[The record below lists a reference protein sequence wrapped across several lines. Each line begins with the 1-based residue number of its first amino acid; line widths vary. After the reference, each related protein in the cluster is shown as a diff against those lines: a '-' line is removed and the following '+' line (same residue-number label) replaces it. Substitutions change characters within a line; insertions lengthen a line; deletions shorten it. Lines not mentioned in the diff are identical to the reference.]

1 MHHKK
6 GDPFV
11 QKEDHEGVGVEE
23 DGQTINKWLTSPSE
37 NMQPTRRTMEN
48 KLTVSNQESR
58 RKRGTEA

>member
-11 QKEDHEGVGVEE
+11 QKEDEEGVGVEE
-23 DGQTINKWLTSPSE
+23 DGPTINKWITSPSE

-48 KLTVSNQESR
+48 KLT
-58 RKRGTEA
+58 KRAGEKGEK

>member
-11 QKEDHEGVGVEE
+11 QKEDDEGVEVEE
-23 DGQTINKWLTSPSE
+23 DGPTINKWLTSPSE
-37 NMQPTRRTMEN
+37 NMRPTRRTMEN

-58 RKRGTEA
+58 RNRGKET